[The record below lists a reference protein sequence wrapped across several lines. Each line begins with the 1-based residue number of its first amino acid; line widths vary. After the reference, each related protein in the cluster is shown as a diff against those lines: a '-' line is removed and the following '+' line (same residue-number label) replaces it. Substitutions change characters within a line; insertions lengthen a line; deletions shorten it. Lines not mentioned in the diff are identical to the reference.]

1 MLLLGL
7 TSEVKIM
14 LKKLNS
20 ATIILVL
27 VLTMVMAMSI
37 TVAAAN
43 NKPYGYTYDDAA
55 TNKTVYKFYSFSDT
69 KKAYVLAR
77 EFYSKS
83 SYLYRSNGTL
93 ITNQSAGSG
102 SKFNGFAENS
112 YFYIITKTGGLTQ
125 IDTQNHPTEL
135 LKSGA
140 IRLNYNSDDIAYT
153 VTTTSGTFYLKNLKP
168 APEKDDDDEYN
179 QPTVKKSPN
188 RVDIY
193 TNSANETVYEGYK
206 NGKLKVKLVV
216 SSNGSRVLNATAKV
230 RLTDT
235 LQGAKFLGMDH
246 SYNVYL
252 YEKNSL
258 YRFKQNNWYNAS
270 RLALSG
276 NYKSFK
282 KDDNG
287 FISKIVTSSSSYTM
301 KQLTTASKWK
311 AKKTYVVS
319 KAGYKTLYRKG
330 STSSYTLS
338 LKSGVLRLNGK
349 KVASGVSKYDF
360 INGKTFAYSK
370 KGTAL
375 SASLKNPKKYKR
387 ICNGVKKFKTN
398 SVGLATKIVTTKGTR
413 KF

>member
-1 MLLLGL
+1 M
-7 TSEVKIM
+7 M
-14 LKKLNS
+14 KKLNI
-20 ATIILVL
+20 ATILMVLVL
-27 VLTMVMAMSI
+27 VLSTMAAPA
-37 TVAAAN
+37 TVKASDS

-55 TNKTVYKFYSFSDT
+55 TNKTVYKFYGFSET
-69 KKAYVLAR
+69 KKVYVLSK
-77 EFYSKS
+77 EFYSKGT
-83 SYLYRSNGTL
+83 YLYRSDGTL
-93 ITNQSAGSG
+93 ITNQLAGSG

-112 YFYIITKTGGLTQ
+112 YFYSITKTGGLTQ
-125 IDTQNHPTEL
+125 IDTQNRPTEIL
-135 LKSGA
+135 ESGA

-179 QPTVKKSPN
+179 QSPTVKKSPN

-206 NGKLKVKLVV
+206 NGKLKVKLIV
-216 SSNGSRVLNATAKV
+216 SSNGSRVLNATARV

-258 YRFKQNNWYNAS
+258 YRFKQGNWYNAS

-287 FISKIVTSSSSYTM
+287 FISKIVTSKSSYTM

-319 KAGYKTLYRKG
+319 KSGYKTLYRKG

-338 LKSGVLRLNGK
+338 LKSGILKLNGK
-349 KVASGVSKYDF
+349 KVASGVSKYGF
-360 INGKTFAYSK
+360 INGKTFVYSK
-370 KGTAL
+370 KGTGF
-375 SASLKNPKKYKR
+375 SATLKNPKKTKKV
-387 ICNGVKKFKTN
+387 CTGVKNFKIN
-398 SVGLATKIVTTKGTR
+398 SVGITTKIVTTKGTR